1 MNSLVES
8 IIGPLL
14 PETIQKVGDKYAV
27 YPKSGGKRLGTHSS
41 KKAAQDQ
48 LAAIEISKQKKEQI
62 EEQTKIKKVVA
73 FYPGRFQPFGPH
85 HKAVYKYLKKQF
97 DDVYITTSGIKQLPR
112 HPLSF
117 KEKAAHMAKM
127 GIPKNKIVQET
138 SPYVPKN
145 TLKKLNPETTAA
157 VFAFGA
163 KDAGR
168 LSGGRKKSGGL
179 KYYQDYKKNKNNLA
193 GYEEHGYILTVP
205 HISVSAGGM
214 EVSGTAMREL
224 LGSPKYK
231 EDRERRFKK
240 MFGYF
245 NDKTFKLMTDRFG
258 KIYESDDVMIF
269 KPTKMMKGKK
279 KWFDGKG
286 KEILQDLEEAIEL
299 PVEIGDTVLM
309 GRFKNKK
316 VVVKT
321 IDWNEKGDLLINGR
335 SAMKMRLIKKPNVTP
350 VSDPF
355 EVTEEQIL
363 EFIQNT
369 DFSKII
375 EESSSGGIG
384 ADDGP
389 AFDYEYDDIY
399 KRRNDYETAKLGWT
413 VVDYIMGEKGRVK
426 IPWPKYPDGP
436 IGSVSYF
443 PSGVGKEGTPNNQEN
458 ITGKRAYRKWLKHMI
473 RVAQTVGYKLKD
485 FLKYSGQLEKHTGK
499 TSIETLKAQ
508 KKEFVGEMPPK
519 DKKDQHKDYGVVKE
533 QILTKRWW
541 DKQLLLLEGGAY
553 GHMAHPFDDKNLTF
567 KDLKEIITM
576 GLGGQLNREDNVTEK
591 LDGQNLMISW
601 KDGKLIAA
609 RNKGHL
615 KNAGQTALS
624 AKGIKLKFAGRGD
637 IANAFNF
644 AMNDL
649 GKAIG
654 SLSQKQKDKIFMNG
668 KAFMNL
674 EVMWPKSAN
683 VINYDKAE
691 IVFHG
696 ALEYDDSGNAIG
708 QVPGSG
714 RILQG
719 MIQQTNQHV
728 QKHYTISKPVFLTIP
743 KHQDFGKK
751 KKQFITRL
759 TKLQKQFGLKDNDT
773 LALYHQKFWEE
784 FIYNASKQM
793 KYKISNKVLVGL
805 TKRWAFFDKSYKIA
819 QIKKDIKNDKF
830 IDWVLSFDKND
841 HSKWVKDNMMPF
853 EKIFLEVGAEI
864 LKNVKGFMA
873 ANPDKS
879 VQAVRKE
886 LSKAISDIQSG
897 GNVNKLKKIKPQLDK
912 INAIG
917 GFSAIVPSEG
927 IVFKY
932 KGNTYKFTGAFAPVN
947 QITGLSKFG

>member
-1 MNSLVES
+1 MNPLVES
-8 IIGPLL
+8 IIEPLL
-14 PETIQKVGDKYAV
+14 PETIRKVDDKYAV

-179 KYYQDYKKNKNNLA
+179 KYYQDYKKNKGDLK
-193 GYEEHGYILTVP
+193 GFEEHGYILTVS

-299 PVEIGDTVLM
+299 PVEIGDTVMM
-309 GRFKNKK
+309 GKFKNKK

-335 SAMKMRLIKKPNVTP
+335 SAMRMRLIKKPNVTP

-485 FLKYSGQLEKHTGK
+485 FLKYSKQLEKHTGK
-499 TSIETLKAQ
+499 TSIQTLKAQ

-519 DKKDQHKDYGVVKE
+519 DEKDQHKDYGVVKE

-708 QVPGSG
+708 QVAGSG

>member
-1 MNSLVES
+1 MNPLVES
-8 IIGPLL
+8 IIEPLL
-14 PETIQKVGDKYAV
+14 PETIRKVDDKYAV

-179 KYYQDYKKNKNNLA
+179 KYYQDYKKNKGDLK
-193 GYEEHGYILTVP
+193 GFEEHGYILTVS

-299 PVEIGDTVLM
+299 PVEIGDTVMM
-309 GRFKNKK
+309 GKFKNKK

-335 SAMKMRLIKKPNVTP
+335 SAMRMRLIKKPNVTP

-363 EFIQNT
+363 SFIQNT

-485 FLKYSGQLEKHTGK
+485 FLKYSKQLEKHAGK

-519 DKKDQHKDYGVVKE
+519 DEKDQHKDYGVVKE

-708 QVPGSG
+708 QVAGSG